1 MVFEKL
7 EQTSSSIAMV
17 DVLARLLPKLSPQE
31 IKMTAYLLSGKVGAS
46 FSAPEF
52 GMGEKMVV
60 RAVARSCG
68 LPAAKIQNRFAKSG
82 DLGEVAAASLAH
94 RGSGMSIGRVF
105 ETLRDIAH
113 TSGAGAQ
120 AAKIEKLAKL
130 VTSLSRGNEVH
141 CACHFG
147 HASHRVAQMTFLQ
160 GLAKAFGRGRVDE
173 EVVEQA
179 YNVLSDLGEVAFRA
193 SRGGI
198 ASLRRVKPV
207 TGVPVRM
214 MLATRGGGPRRG
226 AIPPQG
232 RPLRRI

>member
-31 IKMTAYLLSGKVGAS
+31 VKMTAYLLSGKVGAS

-82 DLGEVAAASLAH
+82 DLGEVTAASLAH

-113 TSGAGAQ
+113 TRRQPRSRSSQ
-120 AAKIEKLAKL
+120 
-130 VTSLSRGNEVH
+130 SLLQVSPVETKYIVRAILGT
-141 CACHFG
+141 
-147 HASHRVAQMTFLQ
+147 HRI
-160 GLAKAFGRGRVDE
+160 G
-173 EVVEQA
+173 
-179 YNVLSDLGEVAFRA
+179 
-193 SRGGI
+193 
-198 ASLRRVKPV
+198 LRR
-207 TGVPVRM
+207 
-214 MLATRGGGPRRG
+214 
-226 AIPPQG
+226 
-232 RPLRRI
+232 